1 MNGRE
6 YAYAIVHTDNRFCS
20 SVGAVSA
27 DTAHAPPRSL
37 FGAGNGLTSTVLPPV
52 CASHALRLIFRP
64 ETANLVAGV
73 FPTFFIVNSIS
84 VFAPATV
91 ANVACGFDIFGFA
104 VANPGDQIT
113 LTVRDKPGVRITDI
127 TGDDGRLPRE
137 TARNTAGIAIQTY
150 LQHIGRTDVGI
161 DVVLHKQMPL
171 GSGLGS
177 SAASAVAGVYAI
189 NELLGRPLPVMKL
202 LPFAMEG
209 ERLACGSAHAD
220 NVAPSLL
227 GGFVVIRSYH
237 PLDVISIQTPAIL
250 FCTIVHP
257 DIEVNTKDA
266 RFILKN
272 EVSLKN
278 TITQMG
284 NVAGLIAGLMTPDY
298 DLISRSLVDVIIEP
312 VRAILIP
319 EFNEAKQAALDNG
332 ALGCSISGS
341 GPSMFALSRDAQT
354 AGRVGAAMQQAF
366 LGVGVTSEAYVSEIN
381 RQGPR
386 VL

>member
-1 MNGRE
+1 MK
-6 YAYAIVHTDNRFCS
+6 
-20 SVGAVSA
+20 
-27 DTAHAPPRSL
+27 
-37 FGAGNGLTSTVLPPV
+37 
-52 CASHALRLIFRP
+52 
-64 ETANLVAGV
+64 
-73 FPTFFIVNSIS
+73 SIN

-104 VANPGDQIT
+104 VDNPGDKIT
-113 LTVRDKPGVRITDI
+113 LTLREEPGVTITDI
-127 TGDDGRLPRE
+127 IGDDGRLPRE
-137 TARNTAGIAIQTY
+137 AHRNTAGIAIQSY
-150 LQHIGRTDVGI
+150 LQHIDRTDVGV
-161 DVVLHKQMPL
+161 DAVLHKQMPL

-177 SAASAVAGVYAI
+177 SAASAVAGVFAI
-189 NELLGRPLPVMKL
+189 NELLDRPLTTRQL
-202 LPFAMEG
+202 IPFAMEG
-209 ERLACGSAHAD
+209 ERIACGSAHAD
-220 NVAPSLL
+220 NVGPSLL
-227 GGFVVIRSYH
+227 GGFVVVRSYQ
-237 PLDVISIQTPAIL
+237 PLDVIRIDTTANL
-250 FCTIVHP
+250 FCTLVHP

-319 EFNEAKQAALDNG
+319 EFNEAKQAALESG

-341 GPSMFALSRDAQT
+341 GPSMFALSRDADT
-354 AGRVGAAMQQAF
+354 ASRVGAAMQQAF
-366 LGVGVTSEAYVSEIN
+366 LGVGITSEAYISEIN

-386 VL
+386 VIA

>member
-1 MNGRE
+1 MK
-6 YAYAIVHTDNRFCS
+6 
-20 SVGAVSA
+20 
-27 DTAHAPPRSL
+27 
-37 FGAGNGLTSTVLPPV
+37 
-52 CASHALRLIFRP
+52 
-64 ETANLVAGV
+64 
-73 FPTFFIVNSIS
+73 SIS

-113 LTVRDKPGVRITDI
+113 LTASDQPGVRITDI
-127 TGDDGRLPRE
+127 IGDEGRLPRE
-137 TARNTAGIAIQTY
+137 AERNTAGIAIQTY
-150 LQHIGRTDVGI
+150 LQHIGRTDVGV
-161 DVVLHKQMPL
+161 DAVLHKQMPL

-177 SAASAVAGVYAI
+177 SAASAVAGVFAI
-189 NELLGRPLPVMKL
+189 NEMLGRPLPTVEL

-227 GGFVVIRSYH
+227 GGFVVVRSYS
-237 PLDVISIQTPAIL
+237 PLDVIRIETPAAL
-250 FCTIVHP
+250 YCTLVHP

-278 TITQMG
+278 TIIQMG
-284 NVAGLIAGLMTPDY
+284 NVAGLIAGLMKPDY
-298 DLISRSLVDVIIEP
+298 GLISRSLVDVIIEP

-319 EFNEAKQAALDNG
+319 EFNEAKHAALDNG

-341 GPSMFALSRDAQT
+341 GPSMFALSRDADT
-354 AGRVGAAMQQAF
+354 AQQVGAAMQQAF
-366 LGVGVTSEAYVSEIN
+366 LSVGITSEAYVSEIN
-381 RQGPR
+381 KQGPR
-386 VL
+386 VVD